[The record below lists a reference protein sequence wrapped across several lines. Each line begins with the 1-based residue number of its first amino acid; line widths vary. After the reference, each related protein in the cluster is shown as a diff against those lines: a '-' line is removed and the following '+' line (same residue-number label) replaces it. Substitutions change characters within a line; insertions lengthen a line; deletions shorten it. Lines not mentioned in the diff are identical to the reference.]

1 MTYIK
6 ENTSWHKFRV
16 RDPWTKSYFFNWI
29 TIDEALRTK
38 TAFLPQD
45 VVYELISD
53 IKDINWK
60 FVCQW
65 DVVKRKRLRA
75 YARWNWDLDKVWKN
89 DIKVI
94 FWEEDWLFIYPHWA
108 DDEAIIEIIWNINQ
122 NPEFLWVPNQ

>member
-1 MTYIK
+1 MTDIK

-16 RDPWTKSYFFNWI
+16 WDPWTKSYIFNWI

-65 DVVKRKRLRA
+65 DVVKRKRLRV
-75 YARWNWDLDKVWKN
+75 YARWNWDVDEVWRD

-94 FWEEDWLFIYPHWA
+94 FWREDWLFIYPHWA
-108 DDEAIIEIIWNINQ
+108 DDEPIIEIIWNINQ